1 MKANMLDYLEET
13 AERLPYKIA
22 FYDDQE
28 SLSYAGLRDTA
39 KRIGSRLSALC
50 PPRRPV
56 ALLLDSRSIR
66 NIPAMFGVLYA
77 GCAYAPL
84 DIAMPTER
92 LSLLLN
98 LLQPAAVLTDE
109 KGAKAFAACDLPGMP
124 QVDYSEA
131 ASTALDENRLAF
143 IRRQASV
150 YDPMSILYTSGSTG
164 IPKGSIQTHFSY
176 VNWAE
181 ATSEVYSFTEDMVFG
196 NQSPFFYANSVLDVI
211 SPVSLGATVYL
222 LPAGVLTFPK
232 RMIACLREQRVTCLC
247 MTPSSFINIVNAGV
261 LTPGCLP
268 DLRWGIMSGE
278 SMPWPPLKAWMEATP
293 NADWWHYYG
302 STEAFSVAV
311 GKVDKNHEA
320 GQRLPVGK
328 PFKLAHILF
337 LDEDGREAAPGEPGE
352 MLLSSPWIA
361 WGYHRD
367 EERTDA
373 SWVVDPLK
381 RGWQERFFRTGDVGY
396 LQPDGQLMVLGR
408 RDNQIKHMG
417 YRMELGE
424 VEEALRSME
433 GIREGCVLYDREND
447 RIFAFYAGS
456 LDEKKLKRQLS
467 ACLARYMLPDVLVR
481 LEEMPHNAS
490 MKIDRNQLKQRM
502 IENLH

>member
-1 MKANMLDYLEET
+1 MKANFLEYLEET
-13 AERLPYKIA
+13 TKKLPDKIA
-22 FYDDQE
+22 FYDDRE
-28 SLSYAGLRDTA
+28 SLSYAGLLDTA
-39 KRIGSRLSALC
+39 KRIGSRLAAIC
-50 PPRRPV
+50 PPRAPV

-84 DIAMPTER
+84 DIAMPTDR
-92 LSLLLN
+92 LSMLLE
-98 LLQPAAVLTDE
+98 LLRPAAVLTDE
-109 KGAKAFAACDLPGMP
+109 KGAKAFCTCDLPGVP
-124 QVDYSEA
+124 QVDYEA
-131 ASTALDENRLAF
+131 AASGAADDGALLA
-143 IRRQASV
+143 IREQASV

-176 VNWAE
+176 IHWTD
-181 ATSEVYSFTEDMVFG
+181 ATNEVYSFTEDMVFG
-196 NQSPFFYANSVLDVI
+196 NQSPFFYANSVLDII

-232 RMIACLREQRVTCLC
+232 RMIACLRDHHVTCLC

-268 DLRWGIMSGE
+268 ELKWGIMSGE
-278 SMPWPPLKAWMEATP
+278 SMPWPPLKTWMEATP

-311 GKVDKNHEA
+311 GKVGKDHEA

-328 PFKLAHILF
+328 PFSLVHILF
-337 LDEDGREAAPGEPGE
+337 LDEDGKEAAPGEPGE
-352 MLLSSPWIA
+352 MLISSPWIA

-367 EERTDA
+367 AERTNA
-373 SWVVDPLK
+373 SWAVDPLD

-408 RDNQIKHMG
+408 RDNQIKHRG

-424 VEEALRSME
+424 VEAALR
-433 GIREGCVLYDREND
+433 GLQGFQEGCVLFDREQD
-447 RIFAFYAGS
+447 EIWCFFTGA
-456 LDEKKLKRQLS
+456 LDEKRIKAELKNALV
-467 ACLARYMLPDVLVR
+467 RYMLPDRYVHLD
-481 LEEMPHNAS
+481 EMPHTPS
-490 MKIDRNQLKQRM
+490 MKVDRNSLKQM
-502 IENLH
+502 MK